1 MLIPVTHILPVTTI
15 ERRRMLPIAGT
26 VLVRAGQEVRADEVI
41 ATADLKGEHIS
52 LDLARG
58 LGVPKSKTTS
68 YLQREIGD
76 EIPEGAVI
84 ASRPGLVSRVVRAP
98 KAGKLVAVGG
108 GQALLQITRRPF
120 ELKAGIPGAVVK
132 VEADYGAIIQV
143 TGAWVQGVWGNGR
156 IGIGGLYVS
165 ADSPDHVLQSR
176 DLDPSQRGQ
185 VMLAGHCNNPKMLDA
200 LDKIKMRGLI
210 LGSMDTRLR
219 PIASRMPYPIMVLEG
234 FGKIPINPV
243 AYRLLSTSAQRE
255 TTLNAARFDRA
266 TGERPE
272 LIIPVVGEVASS
284 VPVELE
290 PLDVGKRVRIMHPPY
305 RGMVGTVS
313 NLAGNQ
319 QMPNGLRA
327 ESVEI
332 TFGEEEKVVVPV
344 ANIEILG

>member
-1 MLIPVTHILPVTTI
+1 
-15 ERRRMLPIAGT
+15 
-26 VLVRAGQEVRADEVI
+26 
-41 ATADLKGEHIS
+41 
-52 LDLARG
+52 
-58 LGVPKSKTTS
+58 
-68 YLQREIGD
+68 
-76 EIPEGAVI
+76 
-84 ASRPGLVSRVVRAP
+84 
-98 KAGKLVAVGG
+98 
-108 GQALLQITRRPF
+108 
-120 ELKAGIPGAVVK
+120 
-132 VEADYGAIIQV
+132 
-143 TGAWVQGVWGNGR
+143 
-156 IGIGGLYVS
+156 
-165 ADSPDHVLQSR
+165 
-176 DLDPSQRGQ
+176 
-185 VMLAGHCNNPKMLDA
+185 
-200 LDKIKMRGLI
+200 
-210 LGSMDTRLR
+210 
-219 PIASRMPYPIMVLEG
+219 MPYPIMVLEG

-255 TTLNAARFDRA
+255 TTLNAARFDRT
-266 TGERPE
+266 TGEKPE